1 MKSREVIKV
10 DNIDVRMLPNS
21 IKMSFES
28 QIWTPNQQIQG
39 LKRSLVFPLRV
50 ISEEK

>member
-10 DNIDVRMLPNS
+10 DNIDVRMLPKS
-21 IKMSFES
+21 IKMSFER

-39 LKRSLVFPLRV
+39 FKR
-50 ISEEK
+50 